1 MHKSIKWAA
10 ILAAVVFLSGF
21 IKSDSDRYLQI
32 SKSIEVYGKVYK
44 ELTLNYVDEVDP
56 QSLMISGIEGML
68 SSLDP
73 YTVYLDKGEKDDV
86 ELMTKGK
93 YGGIGAT
100 IGIRN
105 GKITIVDLVEGYSAQ
120 RQGLRI
126 GDVILK
132 IDGKEIS
139 KEDYEN
145 LSSMVKGKPGTEISL
160 TIQRDGEDDP
170 LKFNLIREE
179 VEIDNLSYYGFVP
192 EESNNVYLK
201 LRGFSVS
208 AGEEIKDALLEL
220 AGKKEINSIV
230 LDLRG
235 NPGGLLNAA
244 VDVTEKFINKGQT
257 IVTVAGRDS
266 SNLKEYVS
274 KEKAVAG
281 DSRLAV
287 LIDKNSASA
296 SEIVAGAIQDHD
308 RGVILGEHSF
318 GKGLVQ
324 TVIPLSHDNSLKI
337 TTARYY
343 TPSGRC
349 IQKVDYTKDNNV
361 VEEVSYFGK
370 KEYRTDNN
378 RKVESAGGIIPDSVV
393 TNGLN
398 SFILKDMLAKG
409 AFFKFA
415 TNYYNTTNEDIVNSV
430 SDEKLFN
437 EFIDYIDTE
446 EFNFQTKSEKIME
459 NLITQ
464 ASEEDLPSNIQ
475 NEMDE
480 LRDKV
485 KANKMEIIRDSLK
498 PIVIEL
504 KKELAART
512 NGHKGRVEVSLN
524 YDNQYKT
531 ALSII
536 QDKEVYSNLLN
547 PSE

>member
-361 VEEVSYFGK
+361 VEEVSYF
-370 KEYRTDNN
+370 
-378 RKVESAGGIIPDSVV
+378 
-393 TNGLN
+393 
-398 SFILKDMLAKG
+398 
-409 AFFKFA
+409 
-415 TNYYNTTNEDIVNSV
+415 
-430 SDEKLFN
+430 
-437 EFIDYIDTE
+437 
-446 EFNFQTKSEKIME
+446 
-459 NLITQ
+459 
-464 ASEEDLPSNIQ
+464 
-475 NEMDE
+475 
-480 LRDKV
+480 
-485 KANKMEIIRDSLK
+485 
-498 PIVIEL
+498 
-504 KKELAART
+504 
-512 NGHKGRVEVSLN
+512 
-524 YDNQYKT
+524 
-531 ALSII
+531 
-536 QDKEVYSNLLN
+536 
-547 PSE
+547 